1 MGARAVV
8 VGGSIA
14 GCGAAIALGHAGY
27 QVTVYERSAGALE
40 ERGFGIAI
48 PPALHEELISVGYL
62 DAAMPAR
69 PMSTRVWVAREST
82 RRDGRELWRQSSSA
96 VACNWGLLWAALRA
110 QVPAGSYVAGRGV
123 TAVGG
128 RDGGAVVELDGNG
141 EGGGEEQRADLV
153 VGADGYRSTARALVD
168 PQAKPRYAGY
178 ALWRASFPTDLA
190 SGHPHPVELL
200 ADSFVTVV
208 FDGGHAVFYLIP
220 ARQPPAGPGGNLLNV
235 GIYARPPAGAVGDD
249 VSLSYP
255 PGAVTDR
262 LVAHV
267 RRLADEHFPPSWA
280 EVANLADDA
289 SYGVQP
295 VYDLPLA
302 RYRAGSVVLAGDA
315 GTITRPH
322 TASGATKALQ
332 DALGLEAHLRRS
344 SDRDGALAAYDRER
358 TAEGNRLVE
367 LGRRLGHAQIEATP
381 DWTTMGPAE
390 MEAWTA
396 RTLAGQHHY
405 LYDGG
410 EDPPPPP

>member
-27 QVTVYERSAGALE
+27 EVTVYERSAGALE

-48 PPALHEELISVGYL
+48 PPAVRDELVSAGYL
-62 DAAMPAR
+62 DVAMPAR
-69 PMSTRVWVAREST
+69 TMSTRVWVAREST
-82 RRDGRELWRQSSSA
+82 RRDGRELWRQPSTA
-96 VACNWGLLWAALRA
+96 VACNWGLLWAALRVR
-110 QVPAGSYVAGRGV
+110 VPARSYRAGRAV
-123 TAVGG
+123 TTV
-128 RDGGAVVELDGNG
+128 RPEDGGAVVEL
-141 EGGGEEQRADLV
+141 GGDGEEQRVDLV

-168 PQAKPRYAGY
+168 PQARPRYAGY
-178 ALWRASFPTDLA
+178 ALWRASFPTALVSDHPHLIEPLA
-190 SGHPHPVELL
+190 S
-200 ADSFVTVV
+200 SSVTVV
-208 FDGGHAVFYLIP
+208 FEGGHAIFYLIP
-220 ARQPPAGPGGNLLNV
+220 ARQPPAGPGGSLLNV
-235 GIYARPPAGAVGDD
+235 GIYARPPAGTVGDD
-249 VSLSYP
+249 VDLSYP

-289 SYGVQP
+289 SYSVQP
-295 VYDLPLA
+295 VYDLPSA

-332 DALGLEAHLRRS
+332 DALGLEEHLRRS

-390 MEAWTA
+390 MEAWTTA
-396 RTLAGQHHY
+396 TLAGERHY
-405 LYDGG
+405 LYD
-410 EDPPPPP
+410 DDHPPRPT